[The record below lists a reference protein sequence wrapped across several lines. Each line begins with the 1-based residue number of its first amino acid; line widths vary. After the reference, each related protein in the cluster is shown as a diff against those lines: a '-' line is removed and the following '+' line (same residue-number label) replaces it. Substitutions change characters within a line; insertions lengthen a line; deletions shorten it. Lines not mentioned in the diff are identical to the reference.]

1 MTRIVVFACA
11 ILALVAVQSRA
22 ADQTMKAKSPK
33 AEFTLSSELMVGTT
47 TLKPGTYKFQCMT
60 IGDTDFLVVTN
71 EGGKE
76 VARVP
81 CKPEELK
88 SKNDISDFRFTRRPD
103 GLAELTGVRIR
114 GEKVAHLV
122 VASN

>member
-11 ILALVAVQSRA
+11 LVALVAVQAHA

-33 AEFTLSSELMVGTT
+33 AEFTLSSDMVVGTT
-47 TLKPGTYKFQCMT
+47 TLKPGTYKFQCVT
-60 IGDTDFLVVTN
+60 VDDGEFLVVTN
-71 EGGKE
+71 DDGKE

-88 SKNDISDFRFTRRPD
+88 AKNDVSDFRFTRRPD
-103 GLAELTGVRIR
+103 GVAELTAVRIR
-114 GEKVAHLV
+114 GEKIGHRIVA
-122 VASN
+122 N